1 MSISL
6 TKHERLIII
15 FLASAALVGFGVLG
29 VQEHSRKVHLEVKPS
44 SGIAH
49 GDIDVE
55 KLVQEAKSVNVNS
68 ADINGL
74 IRLPGIG
81 PKLAERIMGYRT
93 QNGSFKDKETLKN
106 IPGIGPKKFSE
117 IEKYIVLE

>member
-1 MSISL
+1 ML

-15 FLASAALVGFGVLG
+15 FLASAVLVGFGVLG
-29 VQEHSRKVHLEVKPS
+29 VQEHTRKVHLEVKP

-68 ADINGL
+68 ADINAL
-74 IRLPGIG
+74 IRLHGIG
-81 PKLAERIMGYRT
+81 PKLAEKIIKYRT
-93 QNGSFKDKETLKN
+93 QNGPFKDKETLKN

>member
-1 MSISL
+1 ML

-15 FLASAALVGFGVLG
+15 FLASAVLVGFGVLG
-29 VQEHSRKVHLEVKPS
+29 VQEHTRKVHLEVKP

-55 KLVQEAKSVNVNS
+55 KLVQEARSVNVNS
-68 ADINGL
+68 ADINAL
-74 IRLPGIG
+74 IRLHGIG
-81 PKLAERIMGYRT
+81 PKLAEKIIKYRT
-93 QNGSFKDKETLKN
+93 QNGPFKDKETLKN